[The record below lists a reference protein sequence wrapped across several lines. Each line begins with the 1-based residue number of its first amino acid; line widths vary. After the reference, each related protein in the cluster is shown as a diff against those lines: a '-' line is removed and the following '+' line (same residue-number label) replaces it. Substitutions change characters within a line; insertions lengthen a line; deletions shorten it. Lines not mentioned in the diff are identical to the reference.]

1 MLLLGAVQVAPVE
14 GPAPSSLLLPLCR
27 DPSLP
32 RLSPEGIQMPGVKSP
47 GRGELA
53 DIQTW
58 PESLV
63 PNPKPPGPVVW
74 VRRAH
79 RARVEGRGREP

>member
-1 MLLLGAVQVAPVE
+1 MLLLGAVQVAPAE
-14 GPAPSSLLLPLCR
+14 GPAPGSLLLPLCR

-32 RLSPEGIQMPGVKSP
+32 RLSPEGIQMPGVKSS

-53 DIQTW
+53 NIQTW

-63 PNPKPPGPVVW
+63 PKPPGPVVW